1 MSAVTATKDRGWIIA
16 LIPLGTLVLFFV
28 APMAYMAAVSV
39 FKNDPAAFF
48 KPAFVLDNYAK
59 FFAPFY
65 YSISLRSFVQAG
77 LGAGIVTL
85 LGFFTVLFVSDQSR
99 WLQRFWV
106 ILLLSLLC
114 LSEVVIAFALLILF
128 SQSSGIPKLLAWLT
142 LWDNPRSLYPSF
154 RGDDGRL
161 CHARF
166 FHRDADAVSP
176 KSAAATAPI
185 EEAARRAWHRACA
198 AVPSASRC
206 PCFAPPYS
214 PRLSPCSSTFLG
226 VFVMPTMLGGPQN
239 WNMTV
244 IIQDRAVERFNMPLG
259 AALAMIML
267 ALTAVLA
274 ALLLWLNRQQRQA
287 EGASP

>member
-1 MSAVTATKDRGWIIA
+1 MSAVTAIKDRGWIIA
-16 LIPLGTLVLFFV
+16 LIPLGALVLFFV

-39 FKNDPAAFF
+39 FKNDPAGFF

-65 YSISLRSFVQAG
+65 YPISLRSFVQAG

-154 RGDDGRL
+154 GAMMAGYVMLGFSIATLMLFPQVSR
-161 CHARF
+161 
-166 FHRDADAVSP
+166 RDRA
-176 KSAAATAPI
+176 I
-185 EEAARRAWHRACA
+185 EEAAQGLGTAPALLFLRVTLPMFRTALLA
-198 AVPSASRC
+198 AFITLFV
-206 PCFAPPYS
+206 Y
-214 PRLSPCSSTFLG
+214 FLG

-274 ALLLWLNRQQRQA
+274 ALLLWLNRQQRA
-287 EGASP
+287 EDA

>member
-1 MSAVTATKDRGWIIA
+1 MSAVTAIKDRGWIIA
-16 LIPLGTLVLFFV
+16 LIPLDALVLFFV

-39 FKNDPAAFF
+39 FKNDPAGFF

-65 YSISLRSFVQAG
+65 YPISLRSFVQAG

-154 RGDDGRL
+154 GAMMAGYVMLGFSIATLMLFPQVSR
-161 CHARF
+161 
-166 FHRDADAVSP
+166 RDRA
-176 KSAAATAPI
+176 I
-185 EEAARRAWHRACA
+185 EEAAQGLGTAPALLFLRVTLPMFRTALLA
-198 AVPSASRC
+198 AFITLFV
-206 PCFAPPYS
+206 Y
-214 PRLSPCSSTFLG
+214 FLG

-274 ALLLWLNRQQRQA
+274 ALLLWLNRQQRA
-287 EGASP
+287 EDA

>member
-1 MSAVTATKDRGWIIA
+1 MNAVTATKDRGWIIA
-16 LIPLGTLVLFFV
+16 LIPLGALVLFFV

-154 RGDDGRL
+154 GAMMAGYVMLGFSIATLMLFPQVSR
-161 CHARF
+161 
-166 FHRDADAVSP
+166 RDRA
-176 KSAAATAPI
+176 I
-185 EEAARRAWHRACA
+185 EEAAQGLGTAPALLFLRVTLPMFRTALLA
-198 AVPSASRC
+198 AFITLFV
-206 PCFAPPYS
+206 Y
-214 PRLSPCSSTFLG
+214 FLG

-267 ALTAVLA
+267 GLTAVLA
-274 ALLLWLNRQQRQA
+274 ALLLWLNRQQRA
-287 EGASP
+287 EDA

>member
-99 WLQRFWV
+99 WLQRFW
-106 ILLLSLLC
+106 
-114 LSEVVIAFALLILF
+114 
-128 SQSSGIPKLLAWLT
+128 
-142 LWDNPRSLYPSF
+142 LWE
-154 RGDDGRL
+154 DG
-161 CHARF
+161 
-166 FHRDADAVSP
+166 
-176 KSAAATAPI
+176 
-185 EEAARRAWHRACA
+185 
-198 AVPSASRC
+198 
-206 PCFAPPYS
+206 
-214 PRLSPCSSTFLG
+214 
-226 VFVMPTMLGGPQN
+226 
-239 WNMTV
+239 
-244 IIQDRAVERFNMPLG
+244 
-259 AALAMIML
+259 
-267 ALTAVLA
+267 
-274 ALLLWLNRQQRQA
+274 
-287 EGASP
+287 